1 MDMEIEDLATYPMES
16 DDWLVTILIGGVA
29 LLLSVFII
37 PIFLVSGYLVRA
49 IRAGMDGA
57 SEPPVFDEWGQM
69 LVEGFVTF
77 IIALIYQMIPIIVFV
92 VFVGGSFLAVLTGS
106 RAAMGAGF
114 LGMFGGLLLAWI
126 LSIVFGYV
134 GLAGIANYA
143 REGTFGAG
151 FDFDVITDVVLSME
165 YLVAWAY
172 VFALN
177 LVVGVIT
184 GVLNLVP
191 FLGAVAA
198 VFVSFYALVIAG
210 WLWGDGFA
218 RALESTPD
226 PDTDAET
233 TAA

>member
-1 MDMEIEDLATYPMES
+1 MDIEDLATYPMES

-37 PIFLVSGYLVRA
+37 PLFLVTGYLVRA

-57 SEPPVFDEWGQM
+57 SEPPVFDEWGRM
-69 LVEGFVTF
+69 LVEGFVAAV
-77 IIALIYQMIPIIVFV
+77 IAFIYQLIPLIVFV
-92 VFVGGSFLAVLTGS
+92 VFVGGSLLAVFTES
-106 RAAMGAGF
+106 RAAMGAGL
-114 LGMFGGLLLAWI
+114 LGAFGGFLLAWL
-126 LSIVFGYV
+126 LSMVFGYI

-151 FDFDVITDVVLSME
+151 FDIDVIADVVLSME

-177 LVVGVIT
+177 LVVGIIT
-184 GVLNLVP
+184 GALNLVP

-226 PDTDAET
+226 TDTDAEP